1 MLHEKKKINWDRFF
15 QAFTDEDQAF
25 NFPIKYPAIDLDR
38 STKQS
43 FYITSGIL
51 AGGMILA
58 ALIVANA
65 KKK

>member
-43 FYITSGIL
+43 FYLTSGIL

>member
-1 MLHEKKKINWDRFF
+1 MLHEKNKINWDRFF
-15 QAFTDEDQAF
+15 EAFTNPDQAF

-43 FYITSGIL
+43 LYLTSGIL

>member
-15 QAFTDEDQAF
+15 QAFTDENQAF

-43 FYITSGIL
+43 FYITSSIL

>member
-43 FYITSGIL
+43 FYVTASIL
-51 AGGMILA
+51 AGGMILG